1 MSDYGPAGNVLVN
14 LWQAAVD
21 DDVGIA
27 VPTDNRNL
35 LRQHLYRAR
44 AEARNPEF
52 DDIVLIMP
60 NNETEIWLVHKDA
73 DSRGTDN
80 ESDAEPV

>member
-1 MSDYGPAGNVLVN
+1 MLVD

-21 DDVGIA
+21 QEYGIA
-27 VPTDNRNL
+27 IPTHNRAL

-44 AEARNPEF
+44 AEAKLPEF
-52 DDIVLIMP
+52 EDIVMLLP
-60 NNETEIWLVHKDA
+60 EDETELWLVHKDA

-80 ESDAEPV
+80 QSDS